1 MSFLDRIAGAPI
13 TWGVDGSPGWG
24 HLMDPDRVLDEMKQV
39 GLAATELG
47 PEGYLGSSPAEVVQ
61 RVGRHGLVL
70 VAGFVPVVLYRPEI
84 LEAELARFED
94 AVNTLVAGGATVAV
108 LGPDTHLPGYDTP
121 VELSESEWDV
131 FFSGLERL
139 DEIAVR
145 HGVTVA
151 LHQHWGM
158 VVQRASDLER
168 VLAGS
173 TAGLCIDTGHL
184 ALAGIDPV
192 DVARRAA
199 GRVHHV
205 HLKDLDQARAAR
217 VRAGEVAFRRA
228 VIDGLFRPLGKGD
241 VDVAGL
247 IEVLEAEGYQ
257 GWYVLEQDTA
267 LSGDPP
273 PGRGPIEDA
282 RTSVEFL
289 RRLAAGLPGSADRGR
304 RAAAEQGPV
313 MGA

>member
-24 HLMDPDRVLDEMKQV
+24 YLMDPDRVLDEMKQV

-47 PEGYLGSSPAEVVQ
+47 PDGYLGSSPAEVSE
-61 RVGRHGLVL
+61 RVHRHGLAL
-70 VAGFVPVVLYRPEI
+70 VAGFVPVVLYRTD
-84 LEAELARFED
+84 LLASQLARFED
-94 AVNTLVAGGATVAV
+94 AVVTLAAGGATVAV
-108 LGPDTHLPGYDTP
+108 LGPDTVLPGYDTP
-121 VELSESEWDV
+121 VELSEAEWSV
-131 FFSGLERL
+131 FFSGLDRVL
-139 DEIAVR
+139 GIAAR

-158 VVQRASDLER
+158 AVQRPSDLDR
-168 VLAGS
+168 VLEGS
-173 TAGLCIDTGHL
+173 GVGLCIDTGHL

-192 DVARRAA
+192 GVAEAA
-199 GRVHHV
+199 PDRVHHV
-205 HLKDLDQARAAR
+205 HLKDLDGDAAAR
-217 VRAGEVAFRRA
+217 VRDGTVGFRQA
-228 VIDGLFRPLGKGD
+228 VIDGLFRPLGEGD
-241 VDVAGL
+241 VDVEGV
-247 IEVLEAEGYQ
+247 IEVLEAQGYQ

-289 RRLAAGLPGSADRGR
+289 RRLAAKPAAPADRGHT
-304 RAAAEQGPV
+304 ATAEQGPV
-313 MGA
+313 TGA